1 MRLEYLGA
9 LRQNEGS
16 QEEGDRKW
24 GRLGVAGELSTWE
37 TVNKGTQGSGQR
49 WSQSE
54 GYRYSDRKWGSRRA
68 EH

>member
-37 TVNKGTQGSGQR
+37 TVNKGTQGSKVE
-49 WSQSE
+49 SE
-54 GYRYSDRKWGSRRA
+54 
-68 EH
+68 